1 MPRGD
6 RTGPL
11 GRGPASGR
19 GMGNCSGYANP
30 GYLSNI
36 PGRCFGWARGMRS
49 FGGRG
54 RSMGWFNQ
62 PYDGVNANDTV
73 AGLEERAR
81 YLKEEL
87 TDIRR
92 TISAAKTGNN
102 VDNV

>member
-1 MPRGD
+1 MPGGD

-19 GMGNCSGYANP
+19 GRGYCSGYANP

-36 PGRCFGWARGMRS
+36 PGRCFGWARGVGR

-54 RSMGWFNQ
+54 RGMGWFNQ
-62 PYDGVNANDTV
+62 PYYVADDYTI

-81 YLKEEL
+81 YLEEEL
-87 TDIRR
+87 KDIRR
-92 TISAAKTGNN
+92 AISASARTEKNT
-102 VDNV
+102 D

>member
-19 GMGNCSGYANP
+19 GMGYCSGYANP
-30 GYLSNI
+30 GYLSNTL
-36 PGRCFGWARGMRS
+36 GRCFGWARGMRG

-54 RSMGWFNQ
+54 RGMGWFNQ
-62 PYDGVNANDTV
+62 PYYGVNANDTV

-81 YLKEEL
+81 FLEEEL
-87 TDIRR
+87 ADIRR
-92 TISAAKTGNN
+92 TISAAKTGKNI
-102 VDNV
+102 DNV